1 MPQFFA
7 VTKTAVLFRC
17 MKGSNILLAAGGLLL
32 YSLFSKGTALSRL
45 TFYPKGVTGLKFD
58 GVTPVLSLALIVQN
72 TSNQN
77 IVLRS
82 FAGDVWANDYYIGN
96 VSTFNPIAIAP
107 NSEVLLNLNLRLSL
121 IGIATDI
128 VNSFLKRSAAQELV
142 LDATAN
148 ADKYQLPVKIKY
160 KVG

>member
-1 MPQFFA
+1 
-7 VTKTAVLFRC
+7 
-17 MKGSNILLAAGGLLL
+17 MKGSNILLAGGAGLLL
-32 YSLFSKGTALSRL
+32 YSLFAKGTALARL
-45 TFYPKGVTGLKFD
+45 TFYPKGVTGLRFD
-58 GVTPVLSLALIVQN
+58 GITPVLSLALIVQN

-96 VSTFNPIAIAP
+96 VSTFNAVSIAP
-107 NSEVLLNLNLRLSL
+107 NSEVLLTLNLRLSL
-121 IGIATDI
+121 IGVATDI
-128 VNSFLKRSAAQELV
+128 VNAFLKRSASQELV